1 MAQEQTGKRKKES
14 NFLIQG
20 GILAAAGLLV
30 RVIGLA
36 YRIPLIRIIGDEGMG
51 YYSVAYEIYSIVLLL
66 SSYSLPLAVSKM
78 ISTKLAKEEY
88 ANAGRIL
95 KAALAYATLIG
106 GVGCMFVWLTAG
118 WFAEV
123 FYKLPLCRYAL
134 ESLAPTIWIMSYL
147 GVMRGY
153 YQGRRTMVPTAV
165 SQIIEQL
172 VNAAVSVGAAWL
184 LCQRALN
191 DGLGNAVARA
201 YGAAGGTIGTGA
213 GAMSALIMF
222 AVLYMLHRG
231 AYRAETQADTR
242 SGSDSYSQIAGALV
256 MTVIPVIVSSAIYN
270 ISGIIDA
277 YIYSNIMT
285 GRFAQ
290 DASEVAAQYG
300 AFTGK
305 YKTLMNIPVAIAN
318 ALASSLIP
326 AMSSARARGSKAD
339 TNSAVNMSVR
349 CVMLICLP
357 ASVGLT
363 VLGGPIVR
371 LLFGASDIAE
381 RMTTIGS
388 LWVACYSLSTVT
400 NAILQGCSRMELPV
414 HHAVISLVIHIV
426 SLAALL
432 LVFNMGIYSMPISGI
447 IFALSMCI
455 LNAVS
460 IRREVGYEPDIR
472 ASYLLPALCSIAM
485 GAVTLLIRL
494 LLQRLGAGNT
504 TICAVCVIC
513 AVAVYAVLVTATGCF
528 KLSDLRR
535 RRSS

>member
-231 AYRAETQADTR
+231 AYRAESQSDTR

-447 IFALSMCI
+447 IFALLMCI

-485 GAVTLLIRL
+485 GAVTLLMRL
-494 LLQRLGAGNT
+494 LLQRLGTGNT

-513 AVAVYAVLVTATGCF
+513 AVAVYAVLVTVTGCL

>member
-231 AYRAETQADTR
+231 AYRAESQSDTR
-242 SGSDSYSQIAGALV
+242 SGSDSYSQIAAALV

-485 GAVTLLIRL
+485 GAVTLLMRL
-494 LLQRLGAGNT
+494 LLQRLGTGNT

-513 AVAVYAVLVTATGCF
+513 AVAVYAVLVTVTGCL

>member
-231 AYRAETQADTR
+231 AYRAESQADTR

-339 TNSAVNMSVR
+339 TNTAVNMSVR

-363 VLGGPIVR
+363 VLGGPVVR

-485 GAVTLLIRL
+485 GAVTLLMRL
-494 LLQRLGAGNT
+494 LLQRLGTGNT

>member
-231 AYRAETQADTR
+231 AYRAESQSDTR
-242 SGSDSYSQIAGALV
+242 SGSDSYSQIAAALV

-305 YKTLMNIPVAIAN
+305 YKTIMNIPVAIAN

-363 VLGGPIVR
+363 VLGGPVVR

>member
-1 MAQEQTGKRKKES
+1 MAQELTGKSKKES

-78 ISTKLAKEEY
+78 ISTKIAKEEY
-88 ANAGRIL
+88 ANADRIL

-106 GVGCMFVWLTAG
+106 GLGCMFVWLTAG

-123 FYKLPLCRYAL
+123 FYRLPLCRYAL

-172 VNAAVSVGAAWL
+172 VNAAVSVIAAWM
-184 LCQRALN
+184 LCQRALR
-191 DGLGNAVARA
+191 DGLGEPVSRA

-213 GAMSALIMF
+213 GALSALIMF
-222 AVLYMLHRG
+222 AILYILKRNIYQG
-231 AYRAETQADTR
+231 ETQADEHER
-242 SGSDSYSQIAGALV
+242 HDSYSQIAGALV

-285 GRFAQ
+285 GRFAH

-326 AMSSARARGSKAD
+326 AMSSARARGSSTD
-339 TNSAVNMSVR
+339 TSRAINMSVR

-363 VLGGPIVR
+363 VLGGPVVR

-414 HHAVISLVIHIV
+414 HHAVISLIIHII
-426 SLAALL
+426 SLAVLL
-432 LVFNMGIYSMPISGI
+432 LVFGLGIYSMPLSGI

-455 LNAVS
+455 LNAMS
-460 IRREVGYEPDIR
+460 IRREIGYVPDIR
-472 ASYLLPALCSIAM
+472 ASYLLPALCSIVM
-485 GAVTLLIRL
+485 GLVTLLIKL
-494 LLQRLGAGNT
+494 LLQGLGAGNAA
-504 TICAVCVIC
+504 ICVICVIC
-513 AVAVYAVLVTATGCF
+513 AIAVYAVLVTATGCF
-528 KLSDLRR
+528 RLSDIRR
-535 RRSS
+535 RKGS

>member
-231 AYRAETQADTR
+231 AYRAESQSDTR
-242 SGSDSYSQIAGALV
+242 SGSDSYSQIAAALV

-472 ASYLLPALCSIAM
+472 ASYLLPALCSISM
-485 GAVTLLIRL
+485 GAVTLIIRL

>member
-106 GVGCMFVWLTAG
+106 ALGCMFVWLTAG

-231 AYRAETQADTR
+231 TYRAETQADTR
-242 SGSDSYSQIAGALV
+242 SGSDSYSQIAAALV

-290 DASEVAAQYG
+290 EASEVAAQYG

-363 VLGGPIVR
+363 VLGGPVVR

-460 IRREVGYEPDIR
+460 IRREVGYVPDIR

-504 TICAVCVIC
+504 TICTVCVIC
-513 AVAVYAVLVTATGCF
+513 AVAVYAVLVTVTGCF

>member
-231 AYRAETQADTR
+231 AYRAESQSDTR
-242 SGSDSYSQIAGALV
+242 SGSDSYSQIAAALV

-447 IFALSMCI
+447 IFALLMCI

-485 GAVTLLIRL
+485 GAVTLLMRL
-494 LLQRLGAGNT
+494 LLQRLGTGNT

-513 AVAVYAVLVTATGCF
+513 AVAVYAVLVTVTGCL

>member
-231 AYRAETQADTR
+231 AYRAESQSDTR

-485 GAVTLLIRL
+485 GAVTLLMRL
-494 LLQRLGAGNT
+494 LLQRLGTGNT

-513 AVAVYAVLVTATGCF
+513 AVAVYAVLVTVTGCL

>member
-1 MAQEQTGKRKKES
+1 MAQEQINKDKKGS

-20 GILAAAGLLV
+20 GILAMAGLLV

-51 YYSVAYEIYSIVLLL
+51 YYSVAYEVYSIVLLL

-78 ISTKLAKEEY
+78 ISTRIAKEEY
-88 ANAGRIL
+88 ANADRIL

-106 GVGCMFVWLTAG
+106 GIGCLFVWLSAG

-123 FYKLPLCRYAL
+123 FYRLPMCIYAL
-134 ESLAPTIWIMSYL
+134 ESLAPTVWIMSYL

-153 YQGRRTMVPTAV
+153 YQGRKTMIPTAV
-165 SQIIEQL
+165 SQVIEQL
-172 VNAAVSVGAAWL
+172 VNAVVSVGAAWA
-184 LCQRALN
+184 LCERALR
-191 DGLGNAVARA
+191 DGLGEGMSKA

-213 GAMSALIMF
+213 GAMSALLMF
-222 AVLYMLHRG
+222 IIIYVLHRREYEKEAAG
-231 AYRAETQADTR
+231 DTQER
-242 SGSDSYSQIAGALV
+242 RDSYSQIARAL
-256 MTVIPVIVSSAIYN
+256 MLTVVPVILSTAIYN

-290 DASEVAAQYG
+290 DASDVASQYG

-326 AMSSARARGSKAD
+326 TMSSASARKDRVETSRGI
-339 TNSAVNMSVR
+339 NMSVR
-349 CVMLICLP
+349 YVMLICLP
-357 ASVGLT
+357 ASAGLT
-363 VLGGPIVR
+363 VLGGPVVR

-381 RMTTIGS
+381 QMTVIGS

-400 NAILQGCSRMELPV
+400 NAILQGCSHMELPV
-414 HHAVISLVIHIV
+414 HHSLISLVIHII
-426 SLAALL
+426 SLAVMM
-432 LVFNMGIYSMPISGI
+432 LVFDMGIYSMPVAGI
-447 IFALSMCI
+447 IFALSMCV

-460 IRREVGYEPDIR
+460 IRRVIGYIPDIKN
-472 ASYLLPALCSIAM
+472 SYVLPGLCSIVM
-485 GAVTLLIRL
+485 GAVTLAVRL
-494 LLQRLGAGNT
+494 MLQRLGIGNT
-504 TICAVCVIC
+504 MLCIICVVC
-513 AVAVYAVLVTATGCF
+513 AMAVYAILVMITGCF
-528 KLSDLRR
+528 DVSDFKRR
-535 RRSS
+535 KNA